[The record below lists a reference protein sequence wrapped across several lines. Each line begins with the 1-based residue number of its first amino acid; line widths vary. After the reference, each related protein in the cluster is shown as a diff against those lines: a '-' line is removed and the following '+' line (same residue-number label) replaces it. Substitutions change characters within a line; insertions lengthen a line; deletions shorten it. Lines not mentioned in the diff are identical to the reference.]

1 LTLEKACELLPEED
15 LEADTDAIMGE
26 DTATPAQTSGGT
38 ETEGPQR
45 SSSSQSGHSTTAKK
59 DLQQQPSSGSPDPAL
74 KNTNSELKKEVSKDG
89 I

>member
-1 LTLEKACELLPEED
+1 
-15 LEADTDAIMGE
+15 MGE